1 MERSEHHTQIKSQ
14 TNAHPHHIHPPLCL
28 RDLDATNRITEENQS
43 RGNEMLRLLPISY
56 KDHIRNEIVCNKI
69 QAAIGPY
76 EDILTTVE
84 KTKLRWFGHVI
95 RSSGLCKKIIQ
106 GTVIGKRKGRHKKRL
121 EDNIREWTGLD
132 FNSSQRA
139 AKCRQRWQKIVAD
152 VSSGAPTTLVV
163 PVSRIE
169 FTLKSS
175 VYWPII
181 GLGTRT

>member
-1 MERSEHHTQIKSQ
+1 MLPPPF
-14 TNAHPHHIHPPLCL
+14 AH
-28 RDLDATNRITEENQS
+28 
-43 RGNEMLRLLPISY
+43 SY
-56 KDHIRNEIVCNKI
+56 KDHIRNEIVCKKI

-76 EDILTTVE
+76 EDIIYRRKDRWLLVILLTTV
-84 KTKLRWFGHVI
+84 KKRKLRWFGHVI
-95 RSSGLCKKIIQ
+95 RSSGLCKKVVQ
-106 GTVIGKRKGRHKKRL
+106 GTVPGKRKRGRQKKRW
-121 EDNIREWTGLD
+121 EDNTREWTGLD

-139 AKCRQRWQKIVAD
+139 AEDRQRWQKIVAD
-152 VSSGAPTTLVV
+152 VSSGAPTTLMV